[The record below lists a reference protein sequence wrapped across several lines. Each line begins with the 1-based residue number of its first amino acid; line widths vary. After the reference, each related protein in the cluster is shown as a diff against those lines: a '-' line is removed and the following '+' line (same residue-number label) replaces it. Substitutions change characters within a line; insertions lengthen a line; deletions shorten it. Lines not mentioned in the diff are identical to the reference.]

1 MNILKRVGRKIFYDK
16 TTGEIIVNA
25 PSQEGTQVYDA
36 AGLIQVYPILRERDP
51 ETYGVIDLEFGQYEE
66 DFAQAT
72 HCRVNLDT
80 LTLEFS
86 YPDPNEPEAPPV
98 FQKPLTQEIEELKQE
113 NTLLKAQNSALT
125 ERTEFIEDVIA
136 EMAQQVYQ

>member
-1 MNILKRVGRKIFYDK
+1 MIRVGRKIFYDK
-16 TTGEIIVNA
+16 ATGEILVNV
-25 PSQEGTQVYDA
+25 PSQEGQQVYDA
-36 AGLIQVYPILRERDP
+36 AGLIQVYPTLRERDP
-51 ETYGVIDLEFGQYEE
+51 ESYGVIDLEFGQYEE

-98 FQKPLTQEIEELKQE
+98 FRKPLTQEIEELKQADIE
-113 NTLLKAQNSALT
+113 NKQA
-125 ERTEFIEDVIA
+125 IA
-136 EMAQQVYQ
+136 ELTMMIAAPTA